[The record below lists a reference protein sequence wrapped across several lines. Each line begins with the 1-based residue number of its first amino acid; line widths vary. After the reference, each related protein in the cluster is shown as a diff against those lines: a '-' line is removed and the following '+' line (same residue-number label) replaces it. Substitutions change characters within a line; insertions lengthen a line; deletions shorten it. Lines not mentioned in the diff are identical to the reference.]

1 MRAMKDRSYELILLR
16 LICGRVEKGEED
28 AMGNETQFTTHQ
40 IIQFTILVVM
50 EMEFLHRYLS
60 EGDLKRRSSQINQ
73 INILRLRR
81 TSFVLEEIIQIQ
93 GEFK

>member
-1 MRAMKDRSYELILLR
+1 MKDRSYELILLR

-40 IIQFTILVVM
+40 IIQFTILVMM
-50 EMEFLHRYLS
+50 EMELLYRYLS
-60 EGDLKRRSSQINQ
+60 EGESKRRSSQIN
-73 INILRLRR
+73 NLRFWR

-93 GEFK
+93 GEFN